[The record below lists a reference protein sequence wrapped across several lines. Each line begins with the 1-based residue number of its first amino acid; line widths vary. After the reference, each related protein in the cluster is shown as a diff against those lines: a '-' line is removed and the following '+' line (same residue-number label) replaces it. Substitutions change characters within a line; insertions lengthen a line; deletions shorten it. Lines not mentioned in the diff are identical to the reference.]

1 MTDPFFFARSAG
13 LTLREIVALAG
24 AKLPDGAD
32 PGRRITGIAALD
44 RAGPGDLCLLDR
56 PDLAEQ
62 ASICQG
68 GACLTTERLAYL
80 LPQGVASLSVGAPF
94 EAFVQVSRALYPDA
108 LRPSSLLEAQG
119 VAAGAAVHPSAR
131 LEAGV
136 TIDPGAVIGPRAEIG
151 AATLIGAGAVIGPNV
166 HIGRDC
172 TIQAHVSIAHA
183 LIGDRV
189 VIHPGCRIG
198 QAGIGARTATPGVR
212 MPQTGRV
219 IIQDDVEIGANA
231 VIDRGAISDTVV
243 GEGTKI
249 DNLVQ
254 IAHNALIGRHC
265 LLASQTGIPA
275 SAVVADGVT
284 IEAPTERAQC
294 S

>member
-1 MTDPFFFARSAG
+1 MTDPFFFARGDG
-13 LTLREIVALAG
+13 LTLREIVALTG
-24 AKLPDGAD
+24 AKPPDGGD
-32 PGRRITGIAALD
+32 LDRRIAGIAALD
-44 RAGPGDLCLLDR
+44 RAGPGDLCLLDNL
-56 PDLAEQ
+56 DLAEQ

-68 GACLTTERLAYL
+68 GICLTTEPLAHL
-80 LPQGVASLSVGAPF
+80 LPQRVPALLVGAPF
-94 EAFVQVSRALYPDA
+94 ESFVRVARALYPDA
-108 LRPSSLLEAQG
+108 LRPSSLLEAHG

-151 AATLIGAGAVIGPNV
+151 AATLIGAGAVIGPDV
-166 HIGRDC
+166 HLGRQC
-172 TIQAHVSIAHA
+172 AVEAHVSISHA

-189 VIHPGCRIG
+189 IIHPGCRIG
-198 QAGIGARTATPGVR
+198 QAGIAARAATPGAR

-219 IIQDDVEIGANA
+219 IIQDDVEIGANT
-231 VIDRGAISDTVV
+231 VIDRGAMSDTVV
-243 GEGTKI
+243 GECTKI

-275 SAVVADGVT
+275 SAVVADGVA
-284 IEAPTERAQC
+284 IEGPTERAQC

>member
-1 MTDPFFFARSAG
+1 MTDPFFFARGDG
-13 LTLREIVALAG
+13 LTLREIVALTG
-24 AKLPDGAD
+24 AKPPDGAD
-32 PGRRITGIAALD
+32 LDRRIAGIAALD
-44 RAGPGDLCLLDR
+44 RAGPGDVCLLDS

-68 GACLTTERLAYL
+68 GVCFTTERLVYL
-80 LPQGVASLSVGAPF
+80 LPQRVPALLVGAPF
-94 EAFVQVSRALYPDA
+94 EAFVHVARALYPDA
-108 LRPSSLLEAQG
+108 LRPSSLLEVHG
-119 VAAGAAVHPSAR
+119 VDVRATVHPSAR
-131 LEAGV
+131 VEAGL

-172 TIQAHVSIAHA
+172 TIAAHVSIAHA

-189 VIHPGCRIG
+189 IIHPGCRIG
-198 QAGIGARTATPGVR
+198 QVGIAARTASSGAR

-219 IIQDDVEIGANA
+219 IIQDHVEIGANT
-231 VIDRGAISDTVV
+231 VIDRGALSDTVV

-275 SAVVADGVT
+275 GAVVADGVET
-284 IEAPTERAQC
+284 EGPTGRAQC